1 MADLHTVNK
10 SPFEKSSL
18 ETAIK
23 YSLAGS
29 SILLIEDGV
38 YGATKGTVVEGM
50 VKGAMGDKKVYAL
63 KSDLMARAIKEDRVI
78 DGIEIIDYAGF
89 VDLVEAN
96 DKVQAWL

>member
-18 ETAIK
+18 ETAIRF
-23 YSLAGS
+23 SLAGS

-38 YGATKGTVVEGM
+38 YGAMKGAATEGM

-78 DGIEIIDYAGF
+78 DGIEIVDYAGF

>member
-18 ETAIK
+18 ETAIR

-38 YGATKGTVVEGM
+38 YGAAKGTAAEEM
-50 VKGAMGDKKVYAL
+50 IKGAMADKKVFAL

-78 DGIEIIDYAGF
+78 DGVEIVDYAGF
-89 VDLVEAN
+89 VDLVDAN